1 MSGRLVPALVPSL
14 ALPARPDVPDSR
26 RPGGHCPLPMSR
38 LRSVRDG
45 STVYGLTT
53 VDNRG
58 RVADQHVARALGWR
72 PGDPLCIRVIHDL
85 IMVVAAADGPVAV
98 STQGRVHLPAA
109 ARHACGITPG
119 ERVLLAAE
127 PADGVLVVHPLAA
140 LDAMVSRF
148 RDHGA
153 AGEEG

>member
-1 MSGRLVPALVPSL
+1 MSGSLVPALVPSL
-14 ALPARPDVPDSR
+14 ALPARSDMPDSR
-26 RPGGHCPLPMSR
+26 RPGGHCPLPMTR
-38 LRSVRDG
+38 LRGVRER

-58 RVADQHVARALGWR
+58 RIADQTVARALRWL
-72 PGDPLCIRVIHDL
+72 PGDPLDIRVTNDL

-109 ARHACGITPG
+109 ARHACGIAAVD
-119 ERVLLAAE
+119 RVLLAAE

-148 RDHGA
+148 RDHDA